1 MYGSWVRVPAGS
13 LELTTMSLINSQ
25 IASGCFLFV
34 PTFVPTFSRHS
45 SSSSLRKFQKIEKEI
60 MKLGPPVRSF
70 NNLFSF
76 IENLTIEDARA
87 MRENL
92 NEDGLAIFDLLRS
105 GKTLSTE
112 EIKEVKKIAVDTLEK
127 LKTEKLIIDRWRESR
142 QITAQIKTMIFDSF
156 QWLPQPVY
164 TDSDVADKTMSVY
177 QHIYSNYSGNDLRA
191 S

>member
-1 MYGSWVRVPAGS
+1 MLKNNP
-13 LELTTMSLINSQ
+13 
-25 IASGCFLFV
+25 
-34 PTFVPTFSRHS
+34 
-45 SSSSLRKFQKIEKEI
+45 LRMEFYNRYKEI
-60 MKLGPPVRSF
+60 IEEYNNGKNLEDTVRSF